1 MIREWEDRDLP
12 ALMTIWNQV
21 VSAGRFFPDKEL
33 LDLDGM
39 RRMTERQV
47 FTGVAEEDGR
57 VQGLYILHP
66 NGIGRCAHV
75 ANCGYMVAGD
85 ARGRGIG
92 RQLVCHSLAKAG
104 ELGFA
109 GVQFNAVVA
118 SNTGAI
124 ALYESLGFR
133 RLGTVPG
140 GYLTDAGPEDMHIY
154 FHATEQNGSADS
166 GVSTVLGDDAASG
179 ACAPSTARA

>member
-1 MIREWEDRDLP
+1 MIRKWEERDLP
-12 ALMTIWNQV
+12 DLMTIWNNV
-21 VSAGRFFPDKEL
+21 VAAGRFFPDKEL

-39 RRMTERQV
+39 RHMAEHQA
-47 FTGVAEEDGR
+47 FMGVAEEDGR
-57 VQGLYILHP
+57 VLGLYILHP

-75 ANCGYMVAGD
+75 ANCGYMVAEG

-92 RQLVCHSLAKAG
+92 RQLVCHSLEKAG
-104 ELGFA
+104 ELGFT

-124 ALYESLGFR
+124 ALYENLGFR

-154 FHATEQNGSADS
+154 FHAT
-166 GVSTVLGDDAASG
+166 STNI
-179 ACAPSTARA
+179 